1 MIKLGDKVY
10 HWQEM
15 NNVGIITEVISSKNN
30 QMTVGGT
37 TDVRIYYK
45 VEYEN
50 GDIKVY
56 NSGDIQKHYE

>member
-15 NNVGIITEVISSKNN
+15 NKIGEVIEIIKDKNN

-37 TDVRIYYK
+37 TDVRIYYE

-50 GDIKVY
+50 GEIKVY